1 YLAEALAAQ
10 VGVAVQ
16 RATLLEHYV
25 QKKQLE
31 GALAIARDI
40 QQSLLP
46 RAAPQV
52 PGYDLAGWSR
62 PADQTGGDYYDFIP
76 LGNGRLAVVV
86 ADASGHGIGAALMI
100 SETRALLR
108 AFSGGTDDVTAVLD
122 RANHWLCDDQ
132 LEGRFVT
139 AFFGVLDPAG
149 HRLDYASA
157 GHGPLFWYNASRREV
172 TVTPATGLMLA
183 VLNPLPIRPVP
194 PVAFAPGD
202 LAVFLTDGLLEATD
216 PAGEPFGT

>member
-108 AFSGGTDDVTAVLD
+108 AFSGETDDVTAVPD
-122 RANHWLCDDQ
+122 PGTPWACDHQ
-132 LEGRFVT
+132 PEGRAV
-139 AFFGVLDPAG
+139 A
-149 HRLDYASA
+149 
-157 GHGPLFWYNASRREV
+157 PLFCGLH
-172 TVTPATGLMLA
+172 PA
-183 VLNPLPIRPVP
+183 RPP
-194 PVAFAPGD
+194 PH
-202 LAVFLTDGLLEATD
+202 
-216 PAGEPFGT
+216 PAHRQRP